1 MLNIFKNKK
10 ILILKK
16 KKKSFYYDLLIKGI
30 IKYGI
35 PKKVFFIEY
44 DSSSNIFDINKNIK
58 KLIVQNKIDI
68 FIITSFY
75 FVDPEFLKSIQGKVF
90 RIKIDGDDLALYD
103 VYSKF
108 YSKFYDLNI
117 TNTVE
122 IHNKFKANGCNSLIY
137 ASPVFNNYLKKKKLK
152 RNKKYEVSFIGLIRN
167 QRVDQIKLL
176 KKNKI
181 AIQCFGENQN
191 SSFLSQKKYFDT
203 IKNTKINL
211 NLSSLSHNFDEIFF
225 KKKKISKLKN
235 MQGRIFEVL
244 SCKCFLLTEYN
255 STLSHFFKPGR
266 DFEVFKTNNE
276 LLKKIK
282 FYLKNNKSREKI
294 ANHGYKTFIK
304 KYEFKKYM
312 PNFINQ
318 ISSFRLKT
326 IKIDKVKCP
335 KEVRIFFTEK
345 YVSIKLFLQYEFYLS
360 IFKYFD
366 VSLILKKF
374 FKKFLRI

>member
-1 MLNIFKNKK
+1 MPNIFKNKK

-30 IKYGI
+30 IKYGM

-44 DSSSNIFDINKNIK
+44 DSSSNIFDINKNIR
-58 KLIVQNKIDI
+58 KLIFQNKIDI

-90 RIKIDGDDLALYD
+90 RIKIDGDDLALFD

-108 YSKFYDLNI
+108 YSKLYDLNI
-117 TNTVE
+117 TNTLE
-122 IHNKFKANGCNSLIY
+122 IHNKLKANGCNSLIY
-137 ASPVFNNYLKKKKLK
+137 ASPVFNNYLKKKKSK
-152 RNKKYEVSFIGLIRN
+152 KNKNYEVSFIGLIRN

-181 AIQCFGENQN
+181 EIQCFGDNPI
-191 SSFLSQKKYFDT
+191 SSYLSQKKYFDT

-211 NLSSLSHNFDEIFF
+211 NFSSLSHNFDEIYFE
-225 KKKKISKLKN
+225 KKKISKLKN

-255 STLSHFFKPGR
+255 STLNYFFKPGK

-276 LLKKIK
+276 LLEKIK
-282 FYLKNNKSREKI
+282 FYLKNNKLREKI

-304 KYEFKKYM
+304 KYEFKTYM
-312 PNFINQ
+312 PTFINQ
-318 ISSFRLKT
+318 ISSFRLKI

-335 KEVRIFFTEK
+335 KEVKIFFTEK
-345 YVSIKLFLQYEFYLS
+345 YVSIRSFLQYGFYVS
-360 IFKYFD
+360 IYKYFD
-366 VSLILKKF
+366 VSLILKKI